1 MQEDEEDFSATPVY
15 HFHPLYRHFEII
27 WTIFVESSPSHI
39 QGVPKKKETFL
50 KFDINLFS
58 AKTYKHVV
66 SKESLENCAT
76 GHISFDNMV

>member
-1 MQEDEEDFSATPVY
+1 M
-15 HFHPLYRHFEII
+15 
-27 WTIFVESSPSHI
+27 

-50 KFDINLFS
+50 TFDINLFS